1 MISQSLKKTYIK
13 WFYDDNIKKAL
24 VMVVNQKG
32 DVINNKTM
40 FLSDREDYLN
50 DILTQGKIIYKK

>member
-1 MISQSLKKTYIK
+1 
-13 WFYDDNIKKAL
+13 
-24 VMVVNQKG
+24 MVVNQKG